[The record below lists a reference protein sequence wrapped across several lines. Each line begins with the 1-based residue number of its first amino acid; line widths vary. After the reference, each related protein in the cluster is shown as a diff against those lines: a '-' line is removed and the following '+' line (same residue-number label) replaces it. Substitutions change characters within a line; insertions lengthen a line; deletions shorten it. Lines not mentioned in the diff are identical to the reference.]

1 MAVSVHVYVIYMDI
15 KKKDRSVTESGNILQ
30 PYFSLR
36 NEAIS
41 HIGSDYKTMRSFT
54 FLMIVA
60 DTGLSPEDVRTLEM
74 ENMDHAPSIGIM
86 SCRSR
91 GINEDS
97 CISITLHKATS
108 EIFTAYLESRRA
120 WLEEYSV
127 DSPYLFPSR
136 LTVNGIM
143 PPEAIDGIVEIVS
156 KICKRTIDIDLIR
169 ETFGPPQ

>member
-1 MAVSVHVYVIYMDI
+1 MDI
-15 KKKDRSVTESGNILQ
+15 QEKNKEKKEPKGRSALQ

-36 NEAIS
+36 NEAMS
-41 HIGSDYKTMRSFT
+41 HIGSDYKTMRSFA

-74 ENMDHAPSIGIM
+74 ENIDHAPSMGIM

-97 CISITLHKATS
+97 CISVTLHKTTS
-108 EIFTAYLESRRA
+108 EILAAYLESRRA
-120 WLEEYSV
+120 WLEEYSF
-127 DSPYLFPSR
+127 DSFYLFPSR
-136 LTVNGIM
+136 LTVSGIM
-143 PPEAIDGIVEIVS
+143 PPEAIDGIKETVS
-156 KICKRTIDIDLIR
+156 KICRRTIDIDLIR

>member
-1 MAVSVHVYVIYMDI
+1 MD
-15 KKKDRSVTESGNILQ
+15 KQKKDRLGTERENGRALQ

-36 NEAIS
+36 NKAIS
-41 HIGSDYKTMRSFT
+41 HIGSDYKTIRSFA
-54 FLMIVA
+54 FLMIIA

-74 ENMDHAPSIGIM
+74 ENMDYAPSIGII

-91 GINEDS
+91 GINGDS
-97 CISITLHKATS
+97 CISVTLHKTTS
-108 EIFTAYLESRRA
+108 EIFAAYLESRRA

-136 LTVNGIM
+136 LTVSGIM
-143 PPEAIDGIVEIVS
+143 PPEAIDGIIEIAS
-156 KICKRTIDIDLIR
+156 KICMNTIDINLIR

>member
-1 MAVSVHVYVIYMDI
+1 MVNMDI
-15 KKKDRSVTESGNILQ
+15 QKKDKEREDGNILQ

-36 NEAIS
+36 NEAIL
-41 HIGSDYKTMRSFT
+41 HIGSDYKTMRSFA

-74 ENMDHAPSIGIM
+74 DNMDYAPSIGIM

-97 CISITLHKATS
+97 CISVTLHKTTS
-108 EIFTAYLESRRA
+108 EILTAYIESRRA
-120 WLEEYSV
+120 WLEEYSF
-127 DSPYLFPSR
+127 DSQYLFPSR
-136 LTVNGIM
+136 LTVSGIM
-143 PPEAIDGIVEIVS
+143 PPETINGIVETVS
-156 KICKRTIDIDLIR
+156 KICKKKIDVNLMR